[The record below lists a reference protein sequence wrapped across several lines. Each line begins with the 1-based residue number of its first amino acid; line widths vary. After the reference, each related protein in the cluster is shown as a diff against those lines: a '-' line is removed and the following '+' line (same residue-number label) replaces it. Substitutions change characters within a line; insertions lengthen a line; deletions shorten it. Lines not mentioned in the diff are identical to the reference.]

1 MLNYI
6 LLVVGFAAAAFW
18 SVLFLSNYKT
28 YKSLIPAIDDDNY
41 FLRDTLVVG
50 LAIIKLFKIDY
61 IKLGKRKRAVFA
73 ELYSK
78 EYADFNILVCL
89 AAQITY
95 VLMFIPLGCFLAVL
109 AGEPI
114 LAFLIILVGFFLA
127 YYVYAKSSAKIAARH
142 DELLLA
148 LPNVLS
154 KMALLV
160 NVGTTFREA
169 WRLAS
174 QSTDG
179 VLGEEMRAATKLV
192 DNGMSEKDAYIEF
205 ADRCRIQ
212 QIKKMVSIICQNLEK
227 GSSELSS
234 ALKEISIDAW
244 NEKKHIVKRLGENA
258 NNKLIIPMMIMFAG
272 VIIMI
277 VVPIVAN
284 MNLSM

>member
-1 MLNYI
+1 MLNII
-6 LLVVGFAAAAFW
+6 LFVMG
-18 SVLFLSNYKT
+18 VLFALIWAVLYLSHYNAFKDIIA
-28 YKSLIPAIDDDNY
+28 SVDDENY
-41 FLRDTLVVG
+41 FLRDIFVVG
-50 LAIIKLFKIDY
+50 LAVIKIFKFDY
-61 IKLGKRKRAVFA
+61 IKIGKRNRAILA

-78 EYADFNILVCL
+78 EYADFNILVSL
-89 AAQITY
+89 AAQISYILTF
-95 VLMFIPLGCFLAVL
+95 VPIGCFLGTA
-109 AGEPI
+109 ASEP
-114 LAFLIILVGFFLA
+114 L
-127 YYVYAKSSAKIAARH
+127 IAALAIIMGVFLSVYVEIKLKSRIDERH

-174 QSTDG
+174 ESTG
-179 VLGEEMRAATKLV
+179 GILGKEMRDTTKLI
-192 DNGMSEKDAYIEF
+192 DNGLSEKDAYIDF

-244 NEKKHIVKRLGENA
+244 NEKKHLVKRLGENA

-272 VIIMI
+272 VIFMI
-277 VVPIVAN
+277 VVPIVMN
-284 MNLSM
+284 MNLGV